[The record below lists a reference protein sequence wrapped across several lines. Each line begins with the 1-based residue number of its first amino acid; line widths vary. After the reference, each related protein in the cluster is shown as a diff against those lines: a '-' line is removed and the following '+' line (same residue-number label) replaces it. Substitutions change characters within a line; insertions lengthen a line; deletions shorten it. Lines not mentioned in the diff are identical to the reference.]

1 MPNNPFCSDLP
12 VNILGTGALPKQP
25 PLHPTSYSYEYIT
38 CVGKI
43 QICQLDQ
50 DSWLAVR
57 SLHFL
62 SPILFQV
69 PLKSLFDCPA
79 GWDPRKISALKKEQD
94 IKHLTTKSK
103 AESQKH
109 MKLPTKTNVS
119 GTNSHLSLISLNING
134 LSSPIKRHKLTDW
147 THKQDPTFFCI
158 QETHF
163 NNKDRHYLRV
173 RGWKKFFQ
181 ANGPRKQAGV
191 AILISN
197 KMDFQWKVTKR
208 DEEGHFIL
216 IKGKIQQEK
225 VSILNIYA

>member
-1 MPNNPFCSDLP
+1 
-12 VNILGTGALPKQP
+12 
-25 PLHPTSYSYEYIT
+25 
-38 CVGKI
+38 VGKI
-43 QICQLDQ
+43 KICQLDHQ
-50 DSWLAVR
+50 TCCPFFV
-57 SLHFL
+57 FL
-62 SPILFQV
+62 VPPFSSRW

-134 LSSPIKRHKLTDW
+134 LSSPIKHHKLTDW

-197 KMDFQWKVTKR
+197 KMDFQ
-208 DEEGHFIL
+208 
-216 IKGKIQQEK
+216 
-225 VSILNIYA
+225 